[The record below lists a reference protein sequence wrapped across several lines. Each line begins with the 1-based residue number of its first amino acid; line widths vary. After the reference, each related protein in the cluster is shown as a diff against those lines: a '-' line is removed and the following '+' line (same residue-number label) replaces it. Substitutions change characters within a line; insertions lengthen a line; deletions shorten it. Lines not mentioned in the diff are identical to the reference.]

1 MNSHRFELGLLAI
14 AVIVVAILF
23 ASTCNGCRHHTE
35 DPAITTAH
43 HNADSIA
50 QQVVFT
56 ERRIAKMNDSIELYK
71 KMARSFAQDAQDA
84 HAKVQRIISY
94 REKLVHDTAYIAA
107 DRELLI
113 DQTDAMGSEN
123 LIQDSLISEQGHIIS
138 HLTAQS
144 SAKDTVIQML
154 GAVGIN
160 RLAEASGLRKALKQQ
175 KRRATLRT
183 IGYAL
188 GGLGTGFV
196 AGSLVGVLSK
206 K

>member
-1 MNSHRFELGLLAI
+1 MNSFRFELGLLAI
-14 AVIVVAILF
+14 AWIVVAILF

-43 HNADSIA
+43 RDADSIA
-50 QQVVFT
+50 QQVIFS

-71 KMARSFAQDAQDA
+71 KMARTFAQDAYEA

-113 DQTDAMGSEN
+113 DQTDAMGTEN
-123 LIQDSLISEQGHIIS
+123 LIQDSLISEQGHLIS

-144 SAKDTVIQML
+144 TAKDTVIQML

-160 RLAEASGLRKALKQQ
+160 RLAEASGLRKELKQQ
-175 KRRATLRT
+175 RRRSTLRT
-183 IGYAL
+183 IGYTL

-196 AGSLVGVLSK
+196 AGAVVGVFVHK
-206 K
+206 